1 VTPSPVTPFSAIS
14 VQAAWRGLSSP
25 ASSLT
30 SPRRSFKILRSDVS
44 SDANFRERFTRE
56 ADLASAPS
64 RQHIVGVHDRGDYH
78 GQLWI
83 AMEYIDGLDTAHLM
97 EQRYPASMPV
107 EIVTAIVTAVASA
120 LDYAHRR
127 GLLHRHVKPANII
140 LAHIEDLSNSES
152 Y

>member
-1 VTPSPVTPFSAIS
+1 M
-14 VQAAWRGLSSP
+14 
-25 ASSLT
+25 
-30 SPRRSFKILRSDVS
+30 
-44 SDANFRERFTRE
+44 
-56 ADLASAPS
+56 
-64 RQHIVGVHDRGDYH
+64 GVHDRGDYH